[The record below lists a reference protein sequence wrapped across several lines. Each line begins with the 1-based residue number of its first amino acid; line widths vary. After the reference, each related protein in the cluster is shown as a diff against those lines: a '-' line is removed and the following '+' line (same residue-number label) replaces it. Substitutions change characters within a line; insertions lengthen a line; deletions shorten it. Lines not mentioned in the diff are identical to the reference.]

1 MKTILKSVALLG
13 LVWSMQSA
21 LLAEGLRNKCRM
33 LGAEAVFDT
42 TTQFQDF
49 LEMMSSEKD
58 AR

>member
-1 MKTILKSVALLG
+1 MKSKKEKARPRFIVLT
-13 LVWSMQSA
+13 A

-49 LEMMSSEKD
+49 LGMMSSEKD